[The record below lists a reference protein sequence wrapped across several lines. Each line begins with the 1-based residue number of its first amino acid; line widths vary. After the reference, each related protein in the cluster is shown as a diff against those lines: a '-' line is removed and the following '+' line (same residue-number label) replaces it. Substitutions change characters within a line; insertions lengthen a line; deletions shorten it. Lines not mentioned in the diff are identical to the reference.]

1 MFKDGCTFRTNKETK
16 CLDLKIAAILQE
28 CICGLYFLNSV
39 FLSLVKAADLD
50 DVLSRPGE
58 WTLFVPTND
67 AFKGLTDDDKD
78 ILISK

>member
-1 MFKDGCTFRTNKETK
+1 ML
-16 CLDLKIAAILQE
+16 CL
-28 CICGLYFLNSV
+28 FVVNSI

-67 AFKGLTDDDKD
+67 AFKGLTDADKD
-78 ILISK
+78 VLISK

>member
-1 MFKDGCTFRTNKETK
+1 VPG
-16 CLDLKIAAILQE
+16 LKYSYYTSTE
-28 CICGLYFLNSV
+28 CICVLSVVNSV

-67 AFKGLTDDDKD
+67 AFKGLTDDDKAV
-78 ILISK
+78 LISK